1 MQAPVLTGDVRRDRK
16 NQRRS
21 QPWRAIHAWRRRNV
35 GRLSGLKK
43 AVSFKPCAGIF
54 GILFIPAPRAA
65 ETKTVSPVIHVSHEP
80 CSARSGK
87 LACQNDL
94 QVTHGTLLEIVT
106 ARIAFELRS
115 SCRRHADN
123 VGDFVKHGV
132 NRCVVSNK
140 DPVTDNTC
148 FRFCPETPV
157 NRMTAGYHFD

>member
-1 MQAPVLTGDVRRDRK
+1 MCDDTERINAGASLD
-16 NQRRS
+16 
-21 QPWRAIHAWRRRNV
+21 
-35 GRLSGLKK
+35 GRFTPGEGGIWTSVGLKK
-43 AVSFKPCAGIF
+43 AVSFEPCAGIF

-65 ETKTVSPVIHVSHEP
+65 ETKTVSPAIHVSHEP
-80 CSARSGK
+80 CPARSGK

-115 SCRRHADN
+115 SCRRQADI
-123 VGDFVKHGV
+123 VGDFVKQGV